1 MTNKESITYREL
13 LDWGASFLKQ
23 YNVEET
29 VARWLLFERL
39 DWTLTNFVRQ
49 SEQVVEAGVRQQFE
63 QDIKQA
69 ATHYPPQYIVG
80 HEWFMDCAFKVTEA
94 TLIPRPET
102 ESWFSQ
108 YIGQLPDRS
117 LTVVDVGTGSGVLA
131 ICHKLARPQDTV
143 WAVDISEAA
152 LAVARENATN
162 LGADVQFLC
171 GDLLKPFIESNEDRE
186 VDLIVSNPPYIG
198 AEEWADMDQ
207 SVREFEPKQ
216 ALFAADQ
223 GLALYRQLA
232 KQAVQLLLE
241 SGQLIVEIGFR
252 QGEAVQKIM
261 QASFP
266 HRIVNIEQDI
276 NGLDRVVHV
285 K

>member
-23 YNVEET
+23 SNVEET

-39 DWTLTNFVRQ
+39 GWTLTNYVKQ

-69 ATHYPPQYIVG
+69 STHYPPQYIVG
-80 HEWFMDCAFKVTEA
+80 HEWFMDYPFKVTEA

-102 ESWFSQ
+102 EAWFSQ
-108 YIGQLPDRS
+108 YVEQLPDRS

-131 ICHKLARPQDTV
+131 ICHKLARPQDMV
-143 WAVDISEAA
+143 WAVDISEVA

-162 LGADVQFLC
+162 LGAEVQFLC

-198 AEEWADMDQ
+198 AEEWVDMDQ

-216 ALFAADQ
+216 ALFAADN

-232 KQAVQLLLE
+232 KQAVQLLPE

>member
-1 MTNKESITYREL
+1 MINKAVITYREI
-13 LDWGASFLKQ
+13 LDWGASFLKR
-23 YNVEET
+23 YDIEEA

-39 DWTLTNFVRQ
+39 GWTLTDFVRQ

-80 HEWFMDCAFKVTEA
+80 HEWFMDYPFKVTEA

-102 ESWFSQ
+102 EAWFSQ
-108 YIGQLPDRS
+108 YVEQLPDRS

-152 LAVARENATN
+152 LAVARENAAH
-162 LGADVQFLC
+162 LGAEVQFLC
-171 GDLLKPFIESNEDRE
+171 GDLLKPFIESNEYRE
-186 VDLIVSNPPYIG
+186 IDLIVSNPPYIG
-198 AEEWADMDQ
+198 AEEWDDMDQ
-207 SVREFEPKQ
+207 SVREFEPKL

-232 KQAVQLLLE
+232 KQAAQLLSE

-261 QASFP
+261 QASFS
-266 HRIVNIEQDI
+266 HRIVNIGQDF
-276 NGLDRVVHV
+276 NGLDRLVHV

>member
-1 MTNKESITYREL
+1 MINKAAITYREL
-13 LDWGASFLKQ
+13 LDWGASFLKR
-23 YNVEET
+23 YDIEEA

-39 DWTLTNFVRQ
+39 GWTLTDFVRQ
-49 SEQVVEAGVRQQFE
+49 SEQVVETGVRQQFE

-80 HEWFMDCAFKVTEA
+80 HEWFMDYPFKVTEA

-102 ESWFSQ
+102 EAWFSQ
-108 YIGQLPDRS
+108 YVEQLPDRS

-152 LAVARENATN
+152 LAVARENATH
-162 LGADVQFLC
+162 LGTEIQFLC

-186 VDLIVSNPPYIG
+186 IDLIVSNPPYIG
-198 AEEWADMDQ
+198 AEEWDDMDQ
-207 SVREFEPKQ
+207 SVREFEPKL
-216 ALFAADQ
+216 ALFAANQ

-232 KQAVQLLLE
+232 KQAAQLLSE

-261 QASFP
+261 QTSFP
-266 HRIVNIEQDI
+266 HRIVNIGQDF
-276 NGLDRVVHV
+276 NGLDRLVHV